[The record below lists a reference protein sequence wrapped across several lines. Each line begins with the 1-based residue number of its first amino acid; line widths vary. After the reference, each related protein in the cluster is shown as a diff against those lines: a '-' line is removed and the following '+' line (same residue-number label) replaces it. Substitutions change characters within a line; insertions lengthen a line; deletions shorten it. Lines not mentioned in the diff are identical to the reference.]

1 LPSTAANNSTFQEKT
16 MKKLQQFC
24 MAGVFTL
31 VLATATFGGH
41 IGTPGVTQPPPPPP
55 DELSATTSGSIETVR
70 SPQNPEAISESVANF
85 ALDLLQTMLSV
96 F

>member
-41 IGTPGVTQPPPPPP
+41 IGTPGITQPPPP
-55 DELSATTSGSIETVR
+55 DELSAITQGSIDTEGI
-70 SPQNPEAISESVANF
+70 QNSQATSDSVSDI
-85 ALDLLQTMLSV
+85 ALNLLQTMLTL